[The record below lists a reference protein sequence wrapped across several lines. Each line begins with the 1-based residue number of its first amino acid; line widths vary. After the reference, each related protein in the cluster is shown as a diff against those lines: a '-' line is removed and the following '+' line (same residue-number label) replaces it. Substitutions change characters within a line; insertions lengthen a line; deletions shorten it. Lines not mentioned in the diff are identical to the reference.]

1 MRARSAEA
9 VAAINRTERIMR
21 IAVTSKGT
29 DIHAAVDPRFG
40 RAAYILIV
48 DSESPDVEVIDNRKN
63 ADAFKG
69 AGIQA
74 AAGLSD
80 RRVDV
85 LLTGY
90 CGPNAFK
97 TLQAAGIQ
105 VANDANTFGT
115 VEEAVEAFTRGR
127 LPFISEANVDGHW

>member
-1 MRARSAEA
+1 MAA
-9 VAAINRTERIMR
+9 VDPQERIMR

-29 DIHAAVDPRFG
+29 DLQAAVDPRFG
-40 RAAYILIV
+40 RAAYILVV
-48 DSESPDVEVIDNRKN
+48 DSETRDVEVIDNQKN
-63 ADAFKG
+63 AEAFKG

-80 RRVDV
+80 RKVDV

-97 TLQAAGIQ
+97 TLQVAGIR

-115 VEEAVEAFTRGR
+115 VEAAVEAFTLGR
-127 LPFISEANVDGHW
+127 LSFITEANVEAHW